1 MSEIFTIVWLVFVIG
16 FSAIIGQSKKK
27 NKNNSPNARARQ
39 QQVRQQQARQQTMVN
54 KANFTQW
61 SSASMNNSASQ
72 NFNNF
77 SSNGQKIDKS
87 FDYTCETRYNHT
99 HRPEY
104 SMPNRYVVHE
114 QPTTGY
120 IVLNGKRYSKKELK
134 NM

>member
-1 MSEIFTIVWLVFVIG
+1 MSEIFTLVWLVFVVVC
-16 FSAIIGQSKKK
+16 SAIIGQSKKK
-27 NKNNSPNARARQ
+27 NKDNSQNAR
-39 QQVRQQQARQQTMVN
+39 VSQQARRQQTKVN
-54 KANFTQW
+54 KTNFTQW

-87 FDYTCETRYNHT
+87 FDYTCETRYDHT

>member
-1 MSEIFTIVWLVFVIG
+1 MSEIFTLVWLVFVVVC
-16 FSAIIGQSKKK
+16 SAIIGQSKKK
-27 NKNNSPNARARQ
+27 NKNNSQNAR
-39 QQVRQQQARQQTMVN
+39 VSQQARRQQTKVN
-54 KANFTQW
+54 KTNFTQW
-61 SSASMNNSASQ
+61 NSASMNNSASQ

-87 FDYTCETRYNHT
+87 FDYTCETRYDHT

-114 QPTTGY
+114 KPTTGY